1 MKLPAHYSF
10 PSDPGEAI
18 ALQRQLAE
26 RVVQNDKFTRLQR
39 VAGIDVGFEGPRK
52 EIARAAV
59 IILSFP
65 DLKVVESSIQR
76 MPVSYPYIPGL
87 LAFREAPVVLG
98 AIEKLHNM
106 PDLLIVDGQG
116 RAHPRRLGIASH
128 LGVILNC
135 PSIGCAKSRLVG
147 KAQVPANIFGATS
160 ELVDADETV
169 GLVVRTRENTKPLY
183 VSIGHRVSLGTAA
196 DLVLACT
203 RGYRLPEP
211 TRLAHKLASG
221 GAKRERTQNRI
232 R

>member
-1 MKLPAHYSF
+1 MKLLAHYSF

-18 ALQRQLAE
+18 ALQRHLAE
-26 RVVQNDKFTRLQR
+26 RVVQKDKFTRLKH
-39 VAGIDVGFEGPRK
+39 VAGIDVGFEGLRK

-59 IILSFP
+59 IVLSFP
-65 DLKVVESSIQR
+65 DLKVVESRIQR
-76 MPVSYPYIPGL
+76 MPVSFPYIPGL
-87 LAFREAPVVLG
+87 LAFREAPVILG
-98 AIEKLHNM
+98 AIEKLLNI
-106 PDLLIVDGQG
+106 PDLLMIDGQG

-147 KAQVPANIFGATS
+147 KARVPTNKFGATS
-160 ELVDADETV
+160 DLVDGDETV
-169 GLVVRTRENTKPLY
+169 GLVVRSRENTNPLY
-183 VSIGHRVSLGTAA
+183 VSIGHRVSLRTAA

-221 GAKRERTQNRI
+221 PAKRESK
-232 R
+232 